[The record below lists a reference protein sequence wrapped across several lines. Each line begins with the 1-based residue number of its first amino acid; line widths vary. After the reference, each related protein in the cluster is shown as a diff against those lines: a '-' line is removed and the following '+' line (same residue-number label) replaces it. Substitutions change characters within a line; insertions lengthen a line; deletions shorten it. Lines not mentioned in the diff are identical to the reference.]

1 MKLHK
6 NCRACGSTSLIEYL
20 NLGELPLANNLGKTK
35 DESKEFEK
43 YPLAVMFCDDCGL
56 SQLSVVIDP
65 KVMFSYYP
73 YRSAVNMGYVNHC
86 TEMAKSLQHKYG
98 FDDKIFHIDIA
109 GNDGTLLKQFKKVL
123 NHRVLNVDPAENLVE
138 ISRKDGIAAVPS
150 FWNSDLSRYL
160 KGSMGSTDLITATN
174 VFAHVDDIKDFIAA
188 CKINLKTD
196 GILIIEC
203 PYIVD
208 FIERFEFDTCF
219 TPNTFIPKIN
229 KNIEDCKI
237 GDIIYSSDGSD
248 TEITHIFKRDYKGE
262 ILTLKPDY
270 LEEIKCTPNH
280 PILVSKDGGATKD
293 FIDASKIEIG
303 DYVCVPKLKSKKDTI
318 TLDLSE
324 YNKLGSNWRRGLLS
338 VDVNE
343 DFAYLIGLYTADGS
357 SSQDTLSIALA
368 HHQRDTI
375 GKKIINII
383 NNLGNKVRVYDRSEY
398 GSKCDT
404 YNFSNV
410 ALLRLFKDKIGLKA
424 HNKIVPEFIL
434 NSNKGIKESYLRGL
448 LDGDGYYKD
457 GQIHLHTASKTLAL
471 QIQLMFCEFNIMMG
485 ISYTPPRQYNILN
498 GSGMTKGDY
507 QLRAKS
513 KIVRKFFKDEKITK
527 FNKRYH
533 FDDDYIYVKIND
545 IKKDTYDGLVY
556 NFETKSHTYTA
567 SNIAVHNCYHEHLSY
582 MNIIAISRLC
592 SIMDMKII
600 SVEKQDIHGGT
611 VRITITNEESTR
623 PIEESVHVFIN
634 KEIELGYNEVDK
646 YIQWGIDVKK
656 IIDKFS
662 KRINELKDS
671 GKSISAFAASAKGN
685 TLLNSAHINDS
696 HIDYVVDQTPEKLG
710 HYYSGTG
717 IEIVDIKTIEEKP
730 TDYLLILS
738 WNFKKE
744 IIEKLKPIYNGEFI
758 TYIDC

>member
-1 MKLHK
+1 VKLHK

-35 DESKEFEK
+35 EESKEFEK

-150 FWNSDLSRYL
+150 FWNSQLSGYL

-174 VFAHVDDIKDFIAA
+174 VFAHVDDIKDFIRA
-188 CKINLKTD
+188 CRINLKTD
-196 GILIIEC
+196 GILVIEC

-208 FIERFEFDTCF
+208 FIERFEFDTVYMEHCS
-219 TPNTFIPKIN
+219 
-229 KNIEDCKI
+229 
-237 GDIIYSSDGSD
+237 Y
-248 TEITHIFKRDYKGE
+248 
-262 ILTLKPDY
+262 
-270 LEEIKCTPNH
+270 
-280 PILVSKDGGATKD
+280 
-293 FIDASKIEIG
+293 
-303 DYVCVPKLKSKKDTI
+303 
-318 TLDLSE
+318 
-324 YNKLGSNWRRGLLS
+324 
-338 VDVNE
+338 
-343 DFAYLIGLYTADGS
+343 
-357 SSQDTLSIALA
+357 
-368 HHQRDTI
+368 
-375 GKKIINII
+375 INII
-383 NNLGNKVRVYDRSEY
+383 SV
-398 GSKCDT
+398 
-404 YNFSNV
+404 
-410 ALLRLFKDKIGLKA
+410 
-424 HNKIVPEFIL
+424 
-434 NSNKGIKESYLRGL
+434 
-448 LDGDGYYKD
+448 
-457 GQIHLHTASKTLAL
+457 
-471 QIQLMFCEFNIMMG
+471 
-485 ISYTPPRQYNILN
+485 
-498 GSGMTKGDY
+498 
-507 QLRAKS
+507 
-513 KIVRKFFKDEKITK
+513 
-527 FNKRYH
+527 
-533 FDDDYIYVKIND
+533 
-545 IKKDTYDGLVY
+545 
-556 NFETKSHTYTA
+556 
-567 SNIAVHNCYHEHLSY
+567 
-582 MNIIAISRLC
+582 SRLC

-611 VRITITNEESTR
+611 VRITITNEESSR
-623 PIEESVHVFIN
+623 PIEESVHTFIN

-685 TLLNSAHINDS
+685 TLLNSAHINDN
-696 HIDYVVDQTPEKLG
+696 HIYYVVDQTPEKLG

-730 TDYLLILS
+730 TDYILILS

-758 TYIDC
+758 TYLDC